1 MGQKRVGV
9 SRTPRYL
16 KVETRSMGDPAKNEG
31 TKLGSWEGLWEN
43 NMYFMQYLHL
53 EGDIRGGVAPSQ
65 EVFKIR

>member
-1 MGQKRVGV
+1 
-9 SRTPRYL
+9 
-16 KVETRSMGDPAKNEG
+16 MGDPAKNEG

>member
-43 NMYFMQYLHL
+43 NMYFSTYTWR
-53 EGDIRGGVAPSQ
+53 ETS
-65 EVFKIR
+65 EVVLRLARKSSR

>member
-43 NMYFMQYLHL
+43 NMYFMQYTYTWR
-53 EGDIRGGVAPSQ
+53 ETS
-65 EVFKIR
+65 EVVLRLARKSSR